1 MFVFVFACFQPNSS
15 SHQMPVAKVL
25 GGSVTILG
33 QWPQL
38 DLVIMCLRDQTGL
51 PPNKHKLQ
59 PPFHKASVCG
69 PIMLLRMNE
78 QSIPASFNLKEYVKR
93 EATQHSVP
101 GIGCNT
107 GWRRCCHLGSRLC
120 RFEEFQAQEI
130 EPFEV
135 DENKEVG
142 GIAELVAT
150 AGGAAE
156 EESDEE
162 ADEDEDDDTE
172 WQPKGTAV
180 THNHLRI
187 M

>member
-1 MFVFVFACFQPNSS
+1 MASAGASGAFKSCSDRHLEVLLVMFVFMFACFQPNSS

-93 EATQHSVP
+93 EATQHSLGDMVSQASVVTLADVAVA
-101 GIGCNT
+101 IG
-107 GWRRCCHLGSRLC
+107 LASV
-120 RFEEFQAQEI
+120 Q
-130 EPFEV
+130 V
-135 DENKEVG
+135 
-142 GIAELVAT
+142 
-150 AGGAAE
+150 
-156 EESDEE
+156 
-162 ADEDEDDDTE
+162 
-172 WQPKGTAV
+172 
-180 THNHLRI
+180 
-187 M
+187 